1 MDDCTKYERV
11 RRIDGKCDLVIVSTL
26 PHRRKKSGKCNNME
40 PDNQQWGAAAINMRR
55 LAPPAYND
63 GRETP
68 RVVNVS
74 PREVSNGM
82 HRQTSLDASSNAE
95 KGPKGFTH
103 MSMQWGQFLDHDIT
117 FTPEGGISLSAL
129 LYILGPVPPYG
140 RRT

>member
-1 MDDCTKYERV
+1 
-11 RRIDGKCDLVIVSTL
+11 
-26 PHRRKKSGKCNNME
+26 ME
-40 PDNQQWGAAAINMRR
+40 LDNQQWGAAAINMRR

-74 PREVSNGM
+74 PRNVSNGM
-82 HRQTSLDASSNAE
+82 HRQTSLDASSDAE

-117 FTPEGGISLSAL
+117 FTPEGGISLSAF
-129 LYILGPVPPYG
+129 LYIYIYIYIH
-140 RRT
+140 